1 MLSLASSKCVTKFR
15 TVLIILCIIFP
26 PIIPFVLL
34 YYVFG
39 NRGAN
44 RRNARATERLVS
56 AEQEANIIRFA
67 GLSPEQRNQV
77 LEAKHQANAQHIRN
91 NLIAVTVVI
100 LMVGIFVLHR
110 SPETPPVSP
119 SPIAT
124 QSPEPIHATAAEPVQ
139 APITLDSVP
148 ATLTSEHSQ
157 AYDDGRNA
165 RAAFENWFNGLGAGD
180 FHDGAQYWAGH
191 RSVKPVPTTCH
202 FTSPSFEQGCLE
214 AKRQLTPSDIRRK
227 TEPEFKVGWN
237 SL

>member
-1 MLSLASSKCVTKFR
+1 MVSLSKVRDEHHTNPLVAIPPDGCEVNIPGGAPATICPSLRPCGESAIYCDYGALFTFWKRSGAKMLSLASSKCVTKFR

-110 SPETPPVSP
+110 SPRHPLFHHLPSLPNHRNQSTLPPQNP
-119 SPIAT
+119 FRH
-124 QSPEPIHATAAEPVQ
+124 Q
-139 APITLDSVP
+139 
-148 ATLTSEHSQ
+148 
-157 AYDDGRNA
+157 
-165 RAAFENWFNGLGAGD
+165 
-180 FHDGAQYWAGH
+180 
-191 RSVKPVPTTCH
+191 
-202 FTSPSFEQGCLE
+202 
-214 AKRQLTPSDIRRK
+214 
-227 TEPEFKVGWN
+227 
-237 SL
+237 